1 MAEGEDEGKG
11 DKKVNLNIDSK
22 DFRGPGHLFPL
33 DPKAKKFEVK
43 FPVKFDDKGYTA
55 PEKVDYLKPAV
66 HMEVNNIDAT
76 YLWPRTAF
84 YL

>member
-1 MAEGEDEGKG
+1 MAEGDDG

-22 DFRGPGHLFPL
+22 DFRGDGHLFPL
-33 DPKAKKFEVK
+33 NPPAKDFKTK
-43 FPVKFDDKGYTA
+43 FPVTVDEKGYTP
-55 PEKVDYLKPAV
+55 PEKVHFLKPEV
-66 HMEVNNIDAT
+66 HMEVNNLDAT